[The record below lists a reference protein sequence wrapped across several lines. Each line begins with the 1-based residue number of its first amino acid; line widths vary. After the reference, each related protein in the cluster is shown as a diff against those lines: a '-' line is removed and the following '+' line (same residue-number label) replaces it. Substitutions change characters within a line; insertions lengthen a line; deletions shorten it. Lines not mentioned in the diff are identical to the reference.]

1 LELLVHPLTAELTAM
16 KQLNA
21 FPTDDDQRTTDKY
34 MFTGII
40 EGLGTIGAIRSVGQ
54 AKRLRID
61 ADYALDQ
68 TKIGDSIAA
77 NGACLTVVKIDG
89 STFEVDLSPETLAT
103 STFGKARQGDR
114 LNLERAMRLSD
125 RIDGH
130 LVLGHV
136 DGIGIIQQ
144 KEKQGNA
151 IGVTIAVP
159 ETLSR
164 YMIHKGS
171 VAIDGVSLTIN
182 TVALKSVTV
191 SIIPHTARL
200 TTIGMKPKGDAVNI
214 ETDMI
219 GKYIER
225 FMRGESMDESE
236 KTTTS
241 PGIDMEFLAKS
252 GFL

>member
-1 LELLVHPLTAELTAM
+1 V
-16 KQLNA
+16 
-21 FPTDDDQRTTDKY
+21 DI

-40 EGLGTIGAIRSVGQ
+40 EGLGTIGAIRRAGQ
-54 AKRLRID
+54 GKRLTIE

-68 TKIGDSIAA
+68 TKIGDSIAV
-77 NGACLTVVKIDG
+77 NGACLTVVKISG
-89 STFEVDLSPETLAT
+89 SAFEVDLSPETLAT
-103 STFGKARQGDR
+103 STFDQAKQGDR

-136 DGIGIIQQ
+136 DGIGIIEQQ
-144 KEKQGNA
+144 EKLGNA
-151 IGVTIAVP
+151 IGVSIAVP
-159 ETLSR
+159 EAVSR

-171 VAIDGVSLTIN
+171 VAVDGISLTIN
-182 TVALKSVTV
+182 ALAPKSFTV
-191 SIIPHTARL
+191 SIIPHTGRL
-200 TTIGMKPKGDAVNI
+200 TTIGMKQKGQPVNI

-219 GKYIER
+219 GKYVER
-225 FMRGESMDESE
+225 FMRAGSMPDGE

>member
-1 LELLVHPLTAELTAM
+1 
-16 KQLNA
+16 
-21 FPTDDDQRTTDKY
+21 

-40 EGLGTIGAIRSVGQ
+40 EGLGTIGAIRPAGQ
-54 AKRLRID
+54 GKRLTIE

-68 TKIGDSIAA
+68 TKIGDSIAV
-77 NGACLTVVKIDG
+77 NGACLTVVKISG
-89 STFEVDLSPETLAT
+89 STFEVDLSPETLST
-103 STFGKARQGDR
+103 STFDKAKQGDR

-136 DGIGIIQQ
+136 DGIGIIEQQQ
-144 KEKQGNA
+144 KLGNA
-151 IGVTIAVP
+151 IGVSIAVP
-159 ETLSR
+159 AAVSR

-171 VAIDGVSLTIN
+171 VAVDGISLTIN
-182 TVALKSVTV
+182 ALTPKSFTV
-191 SIIPHTARL
+191 SIIPHTGRL
-200 TTIGMKPKGDAVNI
+200 TTIGMKQKGQPVNI

-219 GKYIER
+219 GKYVER
-225 FMRGESMDESE
+225 FVQGELMTDSE

-241 PGIDMEFLAKS
+241 PGIDMELLAKS